1 MNKAK
6 YIFLGLIALL
16 LFATVF
22 LFKHEPSE
30 SGEPVKSLDFYCAAG
45 MKLPVVEAVKDYEQE
60 FGVKINII
68 YGGSGTLLNNLAVA
82 QKGDLYLAADYS
94 YISLAKEKDLVAEA
108 IPLNQ
113 LRAGL
118 AVAKGNPLGIKSLQ
132 DLVEK
137 PGLKIGL
144 ANPDAASVGKFTQKV
159 LSESKFWDAISARVK
174 ADGVFTGTV
183 NELTNNLKLNSI
195 DVAIVWDAVAAQY
208 PEIDFINLPEFDSK
222 PKNTTLGI
230 LKSTQ
235 DSVGALHFA
244 RYLSA
249 RDKGLIHF
257 KKMGYDV
264 VQGDQWADK
273 PEISFFGGGMLRP
286 AVEESIREFEK
297 REGVIVK
304 TTFNGCGILV
314 SQMQAGSQPDAYFAC
329 DRKFM
334 EQVQDRFGKSTDV
347 TSNDIV
353 IAVAKGNPK
362 SIHSLEDLLKPG
374 VKVGLGHPD
383 KSALGYLTME
393 MLKSVKIYDTIKQN
407 VTVDSPTGDFLINQI
422 SIHSVDAVI
431 IYKSNFMAS
440 PSAVR
445 ECDMI
450 EIPLEEAKA
459 IQPYAISKNNNHK
472 ELLRRLMTTLTSQ
485 QSRFTDIGFHWKA
498 GLYER

>member
-6 YIFLGLIALL
+6 YIFLSLVACLVL
-16 LFATVF
+16 ATF
-22 LFKHEPSE
+22 ILSKNDPSE
-30 SGEPVKSLDFYCAAG
+30 SGDVKQTLDFYCAAG
-45 MKLPVVEAVKDYEQE
+45 MKLPAAAVVKDYERE

-94 YISLAKEKDLVAEA
+94 YITLARQKGLLAEA
-108 IPLNQ
+108 IPVNQ

-118 AVAKGNPLGIKSLQ
+118 AVAKGNPHGISSMQ
-132 DLVEK
+132 DLLDK
-137 PGLKIGL
+137 KDLKIGL
-144 ANPDAASVGKFTQKV
+144 ANPEAASVGKFTKKV
-159 LSESKFWDAISARVK
+159 LTQHKYWLAIEERVK
-174 ADGVFTGTV
+174 NDGVFTGTV
-183 NELTNNLKLNSI
+183 NELTNNLKLSSI

-208 PEIDFINLPEFDSK
+208 PELDFVKLEEFDSK

-230 LKSTQ
+230 LKTSKNAPQ
-235 DSVGALHFA
+235 ALHFA
-244 RYLSA
+244 RYLTA
-249 RDKGLIHF
+249 RDKGLIQF
-257 KKMGYDV
+257 KNMGFKIVD
-264 VQGDQWADK
+264 GDKWSNK
-273 PEISFFGGGMLRP
+273 PELNFFGGGMLRP
-286 AVEESIREFEK
+286 AVEESIREFEE

-314 SQMQAGSQPDAYFAC
+314 SQMEAGASPDAYFAC

-334 EQVQDRFGKSTDV
+334 EQVQDRFDTSTDV

-362 SIHSLEDLLKPG
+362 GINALTDLLKPG

-393 MLKSVKIYDTIKQN
+393 MLKSVNLYDKIKKN
-407 VTVDSPTGDFLINQI
+407 VAVDSPTGDFLINQI

-459 IQPYAISKNNNHK
+459 VQPYAISKNNNHK
-472 ELLRRLMTTLTSQ
+472 ELLKRLMIQLTSHQ
-485 QSRFTDIGFHWKA
+485 ERFTDIGFHWQGA
-498 GLYER
+498 VSE